1 MRLLAVRLQNLNS
14 LSGTHEVRFD
24 EGALSAAGVFL
35 ITGPT
40 GAGKSTLLDAMT
52 LALYGRAARYGNDK
66 ADEMMSRHTAE
77 CLAEVDF
84 ETKGEK
90 LRATWRLRRARGK
103 ADGKLQ
109 PVERRLANAVTGEIL
124 AEKSAEMDRLI
135 EERTGL
141 DAQRFLRSVL
151 LAQGQFAA
159 FLKAKP
165 NERAE
170 LLEKITGTEIY
181 SELSTLAFD
190 THKAKEE
197 AVARLRERLGALS
210 VLSDEHRAQ
219 LETDLAASKQAIAR
233 LLTENQT
240 ATQQLAEHKQWQ
252 QWQREQ
258 TAAQSE
264 IAKLN
269 DTLTLLAQ
277 QQTEATT
284 TRQQSEAALAQARD
298 ARTQREPIWSEAT
311 KLTAQSEQYEAQ
323 LQGSRAVFAQWQKDQ
338 KTAQA
343 ARDTAEQNLTKH
355 RDASAALEAW
365 LREHAA
371 DASISDALPAQRIAV
386 REWRE
391 AFQQLEAARR
401 TQAEAVTIQK
411 RITDSEAA
419 AKELTA
425 TLQATRDKLAALR
438 SEAERSTQA
447 CEQQRRIVEQAQQAA
462 SFDEHRHDLQAG
474 EPCPL
479 CGATEHPF
487 ASGEISFTSQLQ
499 TARKLLATLE
509 QQREKLTRDVTANEK
524 DGARIE
530 ERFNAELAKIKEAQD
545 LLRTIKIPD
554 LTNLQSRETEAQAHM
569 LAIGLA
575 TAWGA
580 HASRVQPS
588 ASSPKALS
596 ADDSRSSLASEQAS
610 GEDAGRSTR
619 DACAPPD
626 NWNPSGAQRTLD
638 ALEERARIFAAKQ
651 TEAAQQQAKHQQL
664 EAALQL
670 AAQDLAAKTK
680 RLDELKAEGI
690 ALKSKA
696 DALKQ
701 TIVSLLGERTL
712 VQDRAWHETQVV
724 AAEKAARDHE
734 AKVHE
739 LEKQSATTK
748 AKRDQLGER
757 VNELA
762 QQLGKREPVT
772 AAIIAELEQ
781 TARRVSDEL
790 AAQQKSAGMFEER
803 RNNDDDARKR
813 RESSGEELKAAE
825 AEALRWGRLKELI
838 GSADGSKFARFA
850 QSLTLRQLISLAN
863 QHLQVLAPRYRL
875 IAAEGTELDL
885 RIVDLYQANVDR
897 PMESLSGGESFL
909 ASLALALGLSEL
921 ASRHHPIDS
930 LFIDEGF
937 GTLDSETLEIAL
949 SALEN
954 LRASGKTIGLISHV
968 ELLKE
973 RIATQVRVVRG
984 AAGTSRIEVT

>member
-1 MRLLAVRLQNLNS
+1 MRLVAVRLQNLNS
-14 LSGTHEVRFD
+14 LSGAHEVRFD
-24 EGALSAAGVFL
+24 VVPLSAAGVFL

-181 SELSTLAFD
+181 SDLSVLAYE
-190 THKAKEE
+190 THKAKDE
-197 AVARLRERLGALS
+197 VVMRLKASLGALT
-210 VLSDEHRAQ
+210 VLDDEARAE
-219 LETDLAASKQAIAR
+219 LEKQFAEAKQAIAR
-233 LLTENQT
+233 LLAENQT
-240 ATQQLAEHKQWQ
+240 AAQQLTEHKQWQ

-258 TAAQSE
+258 TNAQQD
-264 IAKLN
+264 IAKLG
-269 DTLTLLAQ
+269 D
-277 QQTEATT
+277 
-284 TRQQSEAALAQARD
+284 ALALIAKQHDEASTALKQAQANVTQARN

-311 KLTAQSEQYEAQ
+311 KHTAQSEQYESQ
-323 LQGSRAVFAQWQKDQ
+323 LNESRATFAQWQKDQ
-338 KTAQA
+338 KTAQSQ
-343 ARDTAEQNLTKH
+343 REQAEKNLIAH
-355 RDASAALEAW
+355 REASAALEAW
-365 LREHAA
+365 LQEHAA
-371 DASISDALPAQRIAV
+371 DAQLADALPTQRIAV

-401 TQAEAVTIQK
+401 VQAEAESIQK
-411 RITDSEAA
+411 RLHEGEAN
-419 AKELTA
+419 AKTLEVSLKTAREKLT
-425 TLQATRDKLAALR
+425 TQRT
-438 SEAERSTQA
+438 EHERVTQA
-447 CEQQRRIVEQAQQAA
+447 CEQQRRVVEQAQQAA
-462 SFDEHRHDLQAG
+462 SFDEHRHDLKSG

-479 CGATEHPF
+479 CGALEHPF

-499 TARKLLATLE
+499 SARKLLASLE
-509 QQREKLTRDVTANEK
+509 QQRDKLAREFTANEK
-524 DGARIE
+524 EIARIE
-530 ERFNAELAKIKEAQD
+530 ERSRGEQAKMDEARD
-545 LLRTIKIPD
+545 LLSKITVPD
-554 LTNLQSRETEAQAHM
+554 LTSLQSRETEAQSHAQ
-569 LAIGLA
+569 AAGLR
-575 TAWGA
+575 GA

-596 ADDSRSSLASEQAS
+596 AGDGRSSPVSDEH
-610 GEDAGRSTR
+610 STR
-619 DACAPPD
+619 DACALPD
-626 NWNPSGAQRTLD
+626 NWTPSEAQRTLE
-638 ALEERARIFAAKQ
+638 AFETQAAEFARKQ
-651 TEAAQQQAKHQQL
+651 SEATTQRAKHQQF
-664 EAALQL
+664 ETALQL
-670 AAQDLAAKTK
+670 ATQDLDAKTK
-680 RLDELKAEGI
+680 RLNELKAEGI
-690 ALKSKA
+690 ALESKA
-696 DALKQ
+696 DTLKQ
-701 TIVSLLGERTL
+701 LIVSLLGERSL
-712 VQDRAWHETQVV
+712 MQDREWHEQQV
-724 AAEKAARDHE
+724 ATAEKAARDHE
-734 AKVHE
+734 AKAHE
-739 LEKQSATTK
+739 LQTKAATTK
-748 AKRDQLGER
+748 ARREQLEVR

-762 QQLGKREPVT
+762 SQVVNREPVT

-781 TARRVSDEL
+781 AARRISDEL
-790 AAQQKSAGMFEER
+790 ATQQKFAGIFEER
-803 RNNDDDARKR
+803 LRADDAARQR
-813 RESSGEELKAAE
+813 RDTGGAELQTAE

-838 GSADGSKFARFA
+838 GSADGAKFSRFA
-850 QSLTLRQLISLAN
+850 QSLTLKQLIGLAN
-863 QHLQVLAPRYRL
+863 EHLKVLAERYRL
-875 IAAEGTELDL
+875 MAADGDELDL
-885 RIVDLYQANVDR
+885 RIVDLFQANVDR
-897 PMESLSGGESFL
+897 PMESLSGGERFL

-968 ELLKE
+968 DLLKE
-973 RIATQVRVVRG
+973 RIATQVRVIRG
-984 AAGTSRIEVT
+984 SGGTSRIEVT